1 VTRERRVLKKLEEI
15 DGRSV
20 WGPCVKSLLDD
31 IIVKWHVAM
40 EVVGG
45 TSLEVS
51 PFNTHGADQETYHIL
66 YKAEA

>member
-1 VTRERRVLKKLEEI
+1 
-15 DGRSV
+15 
-20 WGPCVKSLLDD
+20 
-31 IIVKWHVAM
+31 M

-66 YKAEA
+66 YKAEAWRASKKIEDEIKF